1 MGMPITI
8 AIADVQFPSDIFE
21 KVFAYFT
28 HVDEKFSTY
37 KTSSEISQI
46 NKGAVL
52 PDAYSEEM
60 REVFV
65 LSEKTKQETNG
76 YFDIRQADGNYDPS
90 GLVKGWAIQNAARLM
105 EANGVKNFYIEA
117 GGDIQVSGKNTDGQS
132 WRVGIRNP
140 FNEREIIKV
149 LKLDDCGV
157 ATSGTYVR
165 GDHIYNPHAY
175 QEKISDIVSMTVVAA
190 NVYEADRFATA
201 AFAMGKNGIAFI
213 GAQADCEGYM
223 VAADGTAVFT
233 DGFSQYVI

>member
-1 MGMPITI
+1 M
-8 AIADVQFPSDIFE
+8 
-21 KVFAYFT
+21 
-28 HVDEKFSTY
+28 
-37 KTSSEISQI
+37 
-46 NKGAVL
+46 
-52 PDAYSEEM
+52 
-60 REVFV
+60 
-65 LSEKTKQETNG
+65 
-76 YFDIRQADGNYDPS
+76 
-90 GLVKGWAIQNAARLM
+90 
-105 EANGVKNFYIEA
+105 
-117 GGDIQVSGKNTDGQS
+117 SGKNTDGQS

-201 AFAMGKNGIAFI
+201 AFAMGKNGIAFV
-213 GAQADCEGYM
+213 GTQAGCEGYM
-223 VAADGTAVFT
+223 VAADGAAMFT